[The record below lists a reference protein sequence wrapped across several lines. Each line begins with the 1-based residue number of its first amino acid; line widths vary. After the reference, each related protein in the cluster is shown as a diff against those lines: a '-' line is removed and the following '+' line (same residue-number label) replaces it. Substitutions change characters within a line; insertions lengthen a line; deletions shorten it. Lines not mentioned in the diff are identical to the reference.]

1 MSAEAHLFELT
12 EKHKALEE
20 MISRELAHPAV
31 DTVKITRWKREK
43 LKLKEEIE
51 RLKQTLH

>member
-12 EKHKALEE
+12 EKHRALEDR
-20 MISRELAHPAV
+20 ISEELTRPAV